1 MYNYSIMVVCEFS
14 GEECDKTIKVEIAGA
29 IMNVSSKY
37 AHLGKVIEA
46 TPVSSSS
53 LNNKNK
59 STNSYHSV
67 HSPIKNS
74 FKSSSNFV
82 KTQLRVVDNAVLLI
96 QSYMSKNNLTIK
108 HISHNANVKEG
119 TLQKMLS
126 KKIQFDI
133 KVAQQIQKT
142 FKIPLVEEV
151 EINEEQKTNPQDYII
166 DDSSTNSSSTSM
178 EDLLKGV
185 LKNIK

>member
-1 MYNYSIMVVCEFS
+1 MVVCEFS

-37 AHLGKVIEA
+37 THLGKIIESS
-46 TPVSSSS
+46 TSQYNKLDSHGKSQNINQTTKNNNEQVSS
-53 LNNKNK
+53 NNFYKPSK
-59 STNSYHSV
+59 KF
-67 HSPIKNS
+67 IK
-74 FKSSSNFV
+74 
-82 KTQLRVVDNAVLLI
+82 TEMRVVDNAVSLI

-126 KKIQFDI
+126 KKIQFDVKI
-133 KVAQQIQKT
+133 AQQIEKT
-142 FKIPLVEEV
+142 FKISLIEEV
-151 EINEEQKTNPQDYII
+151 EINQEEDNKPEDYIV
-166 DDSSTNSSSTSM
+166 TNSSKDPSNNSM

>member
-1 MYNYSIMVVCEFS
+1 MVVCEFS
-14 GEECDKTIKVEIAGA
+14 GEECDKIIKVEIAGA

-37 AHLGKVIEA
+37 AHLGKIIEA
-46 TPVSSSS
+46 TPASNSS
-53 LNNKNK
+53 LNNKTK
-59 STNSYHSV
+59 SIILSQLEHP
-67 HSPIKNS
+67 HLKKS

-82 KTQLRVVDNAVLLI
+82 KTQLRVVDNAVSLI
-96 QSYMSKNNLTIK
+96 QSHMSKNNLTIK

-126 KKIQFDI
+126 NKIQFDI

-142 FKIPLVEEV
+142 FKISLVEEV
-151 EINEEQKTNPQDYII
+151 EINEEQNTSPQDYII
-166 DDSSTNSSSTSM
+166 DDSPTNSSGTSM

-185 LKNIK
+185 LKNMK